1 MDATTHR
8 RPATSRP
15 PLLEGDHRETEGVAR
30 DRKTGAG
37 RQRGVMAPRF
47 GAPAVPFQRES
58 SHAFGTASHG
68 ALTILHGV
76 KALMRR
82 SVTRHGR
89 WTEAGQVLDFA
100 HTQSQGA
107 VEISR
112 HQTGRRYHQIRS
124 AHCVAMSARIAAI
137 SDFTS
142 AAQSALSRTAVDAA
156 PCDNANSWLTIVLI
170 RSTCVRIWFLAVW
183 RISGVDALPVA
194 TSAESP
200 MTARGTFNS

>member
-37 RQRGVMAPRF
+37 RQRGVMTPRL

-76 KALMRR
+76 KALMVVYAGLLRR
-82 SVTRHGR
+82 GRALRVVRLQRDEHG
-89 WTEAGQVLDFA
+89 
-100 HTQSQGA
+100 
-107 VEISR
+107 
-112 HQTGRRYHQIRS
+112 TGRLLWPS
-124 AHCVAMSARIAAI
+124 AS
-137 SDFTS
+137 
-142 AAQSALSRTAVDAA
+142 
-156 PCDNANSWLTIVLI
+156 
-170 RSTCVRIWFLAVW
+170 
-183 RISGVDALPVA
+183 
-194 TSAESP
+194 
-200 MTARGTFNS
+200 